1 MTEDGQSFGEK
12 VGNVYGPR
20 NEEHAELSL
29 LNPVSQPMEAHV
41 ERFRHLQRDA
51 AIGQTDSDFV
61 VAKYWRRRLRVSHV
75 VKYLSLVRRDARGGE
90 SAGVLCFGDERADN
104 RDACGVGRYRV
115 IERSG
120 VGQVAEKVRAAG
132 DTSGR
137 RAGEVG
143 GVREATKNHFGRS
156 VDFSSVGVGGG
167 VAEETVETGHGF
179 GGGVR
184 LLGRKCAG
192 SGQEAGIYGTT
203 IV

>member
-90 SAGVLCFGDERADN
+90 SAGVLCFGDERANN

-143 GVREATKNHFGRS
+143 GVGEATENHLGGA
-156 VDFSSVGVGGG
+156 VNLAPVWVGGG
-167 VAEETVETGHGF
+167 VPEEMVETEHGL
-179 GGGVR
+179 GGRVR
-184 LLGRKCAG
+184 LLGRKGAG
-192 SGQEAGIYGTT
+192 SGQETGIHGAT
-203 IV
+203 VV